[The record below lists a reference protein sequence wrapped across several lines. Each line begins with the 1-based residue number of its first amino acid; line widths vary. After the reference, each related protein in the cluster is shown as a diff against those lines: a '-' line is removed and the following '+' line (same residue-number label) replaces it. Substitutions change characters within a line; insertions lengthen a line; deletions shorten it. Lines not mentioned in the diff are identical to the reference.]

1 MNQSPTT
8 YQKPEEI
15 GRMQEM
21 KLQELLQYLNK
32 FSPWYKKMFTQ
43 NQIDNFTEF
52 FTFNPEGNAKLSI
65 FFGGQGVGTGSLT
78 ASP

>member
-1 MNQSPTT
+1 LCFTEKASF
-8 YQKPEEI
+8 YVA
-15 GRMQEM
+15 RRVHAA
-21 KLQELLQYLNK
+21 
-32 FSPWYKKMFTQ
+32 SFTQ

-65 FFGGQGVGTGSLT
+65 FFGGQGVGTRSLT

>member
-43 NQIDNFTEF
+43 NQIDLNRIKEL
-52 FTFNPEGNAKLSI
+52 KD
-65 FFGGQGVGTGSLT
+65 LT
-78 ASP
+78 LLPVTVI